1 MLLWRIAEGEA
12 PVYIGIEMYVHVGV
26 LYIHICIYIYI
37 YTGTQR
43 GYATG
48 DSFRVVPGVRMCVRT
63 TGSPWQASDVLLF
76 LCEKLLRICETVAM
90 RKLGEVEV
98 KAKFSTML
106 LHVVFHGVFPWRS
119 W

>member
-1 MLLWRIAEGEA
+1 
-12 PVYIGIEMYVHVGV
+12 MY
-26 LYIHICIYIYI
+26 IYIYI